1 MVTKRS
7 HILKQTCRLIPSK
20 LLSIYYEISNRKY
33 HGHET
38 IYANIHEKSNSKIKG
53 FNEKQ
58 YDTQALE
65 KDIICWN

>member
-1 MVTKRS
+1 MLPPGIKG
-7 HILKQTCRLIPSK
+7 LKELIPSK

-38 IYANIHEKSNSKIKG
+38 IYANIYEKSNSKIKG

-58 YDTQALE
+58 YDTQVLE
-65 KDIICWN
+65 KDIIC